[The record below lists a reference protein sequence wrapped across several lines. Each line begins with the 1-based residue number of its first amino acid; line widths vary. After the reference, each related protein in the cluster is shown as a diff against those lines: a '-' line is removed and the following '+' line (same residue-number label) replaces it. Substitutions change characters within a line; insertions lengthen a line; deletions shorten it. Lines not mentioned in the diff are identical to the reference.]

1 MAAVS
6 NTKIPAKL
14 LDLFEK
20 PIPAALVTLMPDG
33 QPQATPVWVDFDGQF
48 VRVNTARG
56 RQKDR
61 NMGKR
66 AKVTLLLMDPSN
78 PYHWAEVRGHIA
90 DATEDGADAHISS
103 LSKKYTGNA
112 NYTKQ
117 NPAEVRVI
125 YKIQPDKV
133 NGQ

>member
-1 MAAVS
+1 MAA
-6 NTKIPAKL
+6 IPDKVR
-14 LDLFEK
+14 DLFEK
-20 PIPAALVTLMPDG
+20 PIVAGLTTLMPNG
-33 QPQATPVWVDFDGQF
+33 QPQSTPVWVDYDGEY

-66 AKVTLLLMDPSN
+66 GKVTLLLIDPAN
-78 PYHWAEVRGHIA
+78 IHHWVEVRGHVA
-90 DATEDGADAHISS
+90 DVTEKGADEHISS

-112 NYTKQ
+112 NYRKQ

-125 YKIQPDKV
+125 YKIAPDKV